1 MLVNP
6 IAHYLQP
13 FWGESLSIK
22 KQHLFISINNINWRP
37 QSEARSAKVTPKASL
52 HQRVCLPSL
61 LICSPD
67 CLYLYDCCLRWQK
80 TKCVYIERSLSFTGL
95 ILQINLCTMPMCCSR
110 LCLLLLS
117 LSPAVTQACSPGHTH
132 WLLLEMRDFPIYTVC
147 VCVCVLFLKSVPP
160 GHLILFYDS
169 PPRFVLPLKSLLYCT
184 DDSII

>member
-1 MLVNP
+1 MQRP
-6 IAHYLQP
+6 HPKHPSIRGYAFTPYLQS
-13 FWGESLSIK
+13 W
-22 KQHLFISINNINWRP
+22 LFIPLWLLFALA
-37 QSEARSAKVTPKASL
+37 EDKV
-52 HQRVCLPSL
+52 
-61 LICSPD
+61 
-67 CLYLYDCCLRWQK
+67 
-80 TKCVYIERSLSFTGL
+80 CVYIERSLSFTGL
-95 ILQINLCTMPMCCSR
+95 ILQINLRTMPMCCSR
-110 LCLLLLS
+110 LCLLSLLFS

>member
-1 MLVNP
+1 MQRPHPKHPSIRGYVCL
-6 IAHYLQP
+6 Y
-13 FWGESLSIK
+13 SLSAV
-22 KQHLFISINNINWRP
+22 LTVYTFMTVVCVGRR
-37 QSEARSAKVTPKASL
+37 QSV
-52 HQRVCLPSL
+52 
-61 LICSPD
+61 
-67 CLYLYDCCLRWQK
+67 
-80 TKCVYIERSLSFTGL
+80 CVYIERSLSFTGL
-95 ILQINLCTMPMCCSR
+95 ILQINLRTMPMCCSR
-110 LCLLLLS
+110 LCLLSLLLS